1 MMTQTPDINLTS
13 SAFKENPYSVFTQ
26 MRTNNPVQ
34 KITMPGGHDAW
45 FITSYAVADSA
56 LRDPRFVKNINN
68 VLTPEEL
75 VERFPR
81 QAGSDGQMFSHH
93 MLSFDPPSHT
103 RLRALVNLTFT
114 PRLVEH
120 WRARIQAITDELL
133 DAIQDQK
140 EVDLL
145 ETFAFPL
152 PIIVISEMLGVS
164 SADRNQFRIWSN
176 MILDATGNPA
186 AFKDLQEELGKFHA
200 YVRKLVEEKR
210 QNPAEDLLSQLIAT
224 EAAGDKLSAGE
235 LVSMVFLL
243 IVAGHETTV
252 NLIGNGVLA
261 LLSNPSQ
268 LEKLK
273 QDPTLIKTAIEEFL
287 RYRSPVMT
295 STTRWAREDVI
306 FEGQQIKRGE
316 QVLAILAAANHDPN
330 SFDDPEELDI
340 SRPENRHLAFGK
352 GIHYCLGAPLARL
365 EGQIAINTLLH
376 RQPNLRLSVDPQS
389 LVWRPGLLILGLSN
403 LPVAF

>member
-1 MMTQTPDINLTS
+1 MTQTPDINLTS

-26 MRTNNPVQ
+26 MRSNAPIQ
-34 KITMPGGHDAW
+34 KITMPGGYETW
-45 FITSYAVADSA
+45 FITSYAVADNA
-56 LRDPRFVKNINN
+56 LRNPHFVKDISN
-68 VLTPEEL
+68 VLSPAEL
-75 VERFPR
+75 EERFPNR
-81 QAGSDGQMFSHH
+81 QGSQMFSHH

-103 RLRALVNLTFT
+103 RLRSLVNLTFT

-120 WRARIQAITDELL
+120 WRTRIQAITDELL

-186 AFKDLQEELGKFHA
+186 AFSDLREELGKFHA
-200 YVRKLVEEKR
+200 YVRNLVEEKR
-210 QNPAEDLLSQLIAT
+210 QHPAEDLLSQLIAT
-224 EAAGDKLSAGE
+224 ETSGDKLSEGE

-295 STTRWAREDVI
+295 STTRWAREDI
-306 FEGQQIKRGE
+306 TFEGQQIKRGE

-330 SFDDPEELDI
+330 VFDDPEELDI

-365 EGQIAINTLLH
+365 EGQIAITTLLK
-376 RQPNLRLSVDPQS
+376 RQPNIHLSVDPQN
-389 LVWRPGLLILGLSN
+389 LLWRPGLLILGLSN